1 MLHYDTPLHPLANM
15 YVENLLIIEMSC
27 YNIPMIQKHTW
38 NKEVWVDIDH
48 GTPEE
53 FESIIADYDL
63 DPYVAREIGSPTPKS
78 RIEFHKEY
86 IYLILHFPVFKHTHG
101 KKLRQEIDFV
111 IGKNFLLT
119 THYDTCDPILRLSKK
134 LEVKEILSKQEDQTG
149 HHVFGVLFRELYG
162 SINDEL
168 SYIESWTDSIT
179 EEIFEGNEK
188 EMVFEISEAIRTLLD
203 FKKTTDT
210 HKEILDFL
218 HEGGA
223 HVLGKKFAEE
233 IDAILLEYHRLRD
246 IIRANIE
253 ILRELRETNNS
264 LLSTKQNEI
273 MQKLTV
279 VAFIAV
285 PLALITDLFGLSMS
299 VPFAQHHYG
308 FYIILGIV
316 TGVSLGMYSIA
327 RLKKWL

>member
-1 MLHYDTPLHPLANM
+1 
-15 YVENLLIIEMSC
+15 
-27 YNIPMIQKHTW
+27 MIQKHTW
-38 NKEVWVDIDH
+38 GKEQWVDIDH

-53 FESIIADYDL
+53 FESIVREYDL
-63 DPYVAREIGSPTPKS
+63 DPYVAKDINAPTPKS

-101 KKLRQEIDFV
+101 KNLRQEIDFV

-134 LEVKEILSKQEDQTG
+134 LEVNEILSKNEDQSG
-149 HHVFGVLFRELYG
+149 HHVFGVLFRELYS

-168 SYIESWTDSIT
+168 SYMESWSDSIT
-179 EEIFEGNEK
+179 EEIFDGNEK

-210 HKEILDFL
+210 HKEILEFL
-218 HEGGA
+218 REGGA
-223 HVLGKKFAEE
+223 HILGKKFAEE
-233 IDAILLEYHRLRD
+233 IDAILLEYHRIRD

-253 ILRELRETNNS
+253 ILQELRETNNS

-299 VPFAQHHYG
+299 VPFAQHPYG
-308 FYIILGIV
+308 FFIILAIISCVSLSMYII
-316 TGVSLGMYSIA
+316 A
-327 RLKKWL
+327 RFKKWL

>member
-1 MLHYDTPLHPLANM
+1 
-15 YVENLLIIEMSC
+15 
-27 YNIPMIQKHTW
+27 MIQKHTW

-119 THYDTCDPILRLSKK
+119 VHYDTVDALHRLSKE
-134 LEVKEILSKQEDQTG
+134 LEVEEILSKNSDASG
-149 HHVFGVLFRELYG
+149 HHIFGLLFRELYAG
-162 SINDEL
+162 INEEL
-168 SYIESWTDSIT
+168 AYIESWSESIT

-188 EMVFEISEAIRTLLD
+188 DMVFEISEAIRALLE
-203 FKKTTDT
+203 FKKTTDS
-210 HKEILDFL
+210 HREILDFL
-218 HEGGA
+218 RDGGG
-223 HVLGKKFAEE
+223 HILGKNFTED
-233 IDAILLEYHRLRD
+233 IDAILLEYHRIRD
-246 IIRANIE
+246 LIHANTE

-264 LLSTKQNEI
+264 LLSTKQNETI
-273 MQKLTV
+273 KTLTV
-279 VAFIAV
+279 LAFITL
-285 PLALITDLFGLSMS
+285 PLTFISGLFAMDVST
-299 VPFAQHHYG
+299 PFHENPLG
-308 FYIILGIV
+308 FYIILGFMITV
-316 TGVSLGMYSIA
+316 ALCMYLIA
-327 RLKKWL
+327 RTKKWL